1 MCGSGDFNSVLWL
14 WACLRVEDGRVAGS
28 SAQFFTAAA
37 APASGKENMSCFKY
51 LTGSS
56 FSTSGDFK
64 VITFFHE
71 SVYPLYFLRLLLPAF
86 IHILQ
91 VTGPTN
97 HSFYITF
104 NPTKSHFC

>member
-37 APASGKENMSCFKY
+37 VPASGKENMSCFKY

-64 VITFFHE
+64 VITF
-71 SVYPLYFLRLLLPAF
+71 S
-86 IHILQ
+86 
-91 VTGPTN
+91 
-97 HSFYITF
+97 
-104 NPTKSHFC
+104 